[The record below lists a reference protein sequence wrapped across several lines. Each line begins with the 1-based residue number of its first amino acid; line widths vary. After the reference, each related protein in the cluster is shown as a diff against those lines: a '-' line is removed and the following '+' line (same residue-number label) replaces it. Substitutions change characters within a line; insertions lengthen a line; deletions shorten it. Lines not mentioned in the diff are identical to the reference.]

1 MVTINITIDGNSRSK
16 PPRSEFTNII
26 QQAGLDLGEV
36 TGTVGRPGY
45 LEVSL
50 IPAAVSV
57 LGAIR
62 ETPKQISEKIM
73 ITSVAEKGVNRV
85 VVVESWLTILAPW

>member
-1 MVTINITIDGNSRSK
+1 M
-16 PPRSEFTNII
+16 
-26 QQAGLDLGEV
+26 A
-36 TGTVGRPGY
+36 RPGY

-85 VVVESWLTILAPW
+85 V